1 MDAPRTARH
10 TLIGTLLL
18 VAIVFGLYFPALNY
32 DFVWDDQIYVVR
44 NEAVQDWSRAKE
56 AFTSP
61 RTTWTAN
68 ADYNQVEWRPL
79 RNISYLIDHSLFG
92 IQSAVGWHLH
102 NIVLHALGTVLLFL
116 LMLRLWRLF
125 VSPAEYEGTPP
136 RAVAVT
142 CFVGAL
148 VWAVHPVQTEV
159 VAWVKSRDDLLATP
173 LVFLTLLLALPRNR
187 KARHAGSGAIAVAVV
202 VYVAAIL
209 SKENSVVVGALLPI
223 LLTGRALCWFG
234 VDHEGYCGRTD
245 GEYLNRAEERRI
257 ERRQRL
263 RAAVYVSIV
272 FVIITVALLG
282 VRDVLLGRTSQ
293 AGYPGNFSETVLT
306 MAAAFMKYVKL
317 AVWPWAPT
325 VQMADYD
332 AFPII
337 SEWGNPLSMAG
348 VFILLTIIII
358 ADSTRYRA
366 PLVSLGFLIF
376 LVGMIPFSN
385 IVPMMQIMAERFLYL
400 PLSGLAVML
409 TGVLMAMQPLVIR
422 KASTW
427 IIALAVVALAWQ
439 TRVRLPVWSSEIA
452 LFESARAA
460 NPVSWRPADMYAK
473 VLLKDGQT
481 TAGLLVAQE
490 NLLQWPGDPDIVR
503 TAALAHLLAGDLQAG
518 IRLTETAVRLQ
529 PEDNRASRTLQMWQ
543 MMQDRAKGV
552 TQSEAVVP

>member
-18 VAIVFGLYFPALNY
+18 VAIVFGLYFPALDY

-44 NEAVQDWSRAKE
+44 NEAVQDWSRAKD

-61 RTTWTAN
+61 GTTWTAN
-68 ADYNQVEWRPL
+68 ADYNQVAWRPL

-92 IQSAVGWHLH
+92 VQSAVGWHLH
-102 NIVLHALGTVLLFL
+102 NIVLHGLGTVLLFF

-125 VSPAEYEGTPP
+125 VSPVEYDGAAPG
-136 RAVAVT
+136 AIVVT

-173 LVFLTLLLALPRNR
+173 LVFLTFLLALPRSR
-187 KARHAGSGAIAVAVV
+187 MARHAGLGVLGLAVV

-209 SKENSVVVGALLPI
+209 SKENAVVVGALLPLI
-223 LLTGRALCWFG
+223 LTGRALCWFG

-257 ERRQRL
+257 ERRQRF

-272 FVIITVALLG
+272 FVMVTVGLLA
-282 VRDVLLGRTSQ
+282 VRDVMLGRTSQ

-306 MAAAFMKYVKL
+306 MAAAFMKYVQL
-317 AVWPWAPT
+317 VVWPWPPT
-325 VQMADYD
+325 VQMVDYD

-337 SEWGNPLSMAG
+337 SQWGSPVSLAG
-348 VFILLTIIII
+348 FFILVTIIII

-366 PLVSLGFLIF
+366 PLVSLGVLIF

-400 PLSGLAVML
+400 PLAGLAIML

-422 KASTW
+422 RLPAW
-427 IIALAVVALAWQ
+427 IVVVAVAGLVWQ
-439 TRVRLPVWSSEIA
+439 TRVRLPVWSSEIS

-460 NPVSWRPADMYAK
+460 NPASWRPADLYAK
-473 VLLKDGQT
+473 ALLKDGET
-481 TAGLLVAQE
+481 TAGLTVARE
-490 NLLQWPGDPDIVR
+490 NLGQWPGDPDIVR
-503 TAALAHLLAGDLQAG
+503 TGALAHLLAGDVPMG
-518 IRLTETAVRLQ
+518 VRLTEVAVRMQ
-529 PEDNRASRTLQMWQ
+529 PEDTRASRTLQMWR
-543 MMQDRAKGV
+543 MMQDRANGV
-552 TQSEAVVP
+552 TQSEGTSP